1 MRAGFTPSALR
12 AGCTLFALRA
22 GCTLLALGAL
32 AGCTLR
38 KARTDEAPP
47 CASNAECDPNNVCFL
62 GECRGSSAALS
73 QVVVEVR
80 PPNDSQL
87 GLLQRA
93 SIDLH
98 SSAVSDFQL
107 QPLLDVT
114 GSVVEAGDGGAGL
127 DPGDAGTATPP
138 LPGATLTFTDHAPA
152 IPDRVHKVT
161 VRSDANGTFST
172 RLPDSTWDLLVQAQD
187 TSGLPPFAVAEAV
200 RGTGVRLG
208 LRVPDL
214 DLARISGT
222 LTAGG
227 LPIGGASVSAIDAAG
242 EPLAA
247 PVTTVD
253 GGFQLLLPPGPP
265 PFRLEVSEGPSD
277 GGTAGPLGD
286 PLPSFL
292 PFGPPTSFAFTD
304 AQPITRDLGALPPAA
319 TLQGT
324 VFDASSGAP
333 IAAARVAAVSTDGN
347 GWTLSRST
355 VAAAD
360 GSFQLQLRAGR
371 YLVEAAPDTAADQ
384 PAVSGELDVTVVP
397 AGPPLRIGC
406 KPKTKALG
414 LLILP
419 GGGSRPVGAG
429 YQVTATRLPDR
440 VISGRAAFTTA
451 TDSAGL
457 FHLIGDAGRYR
468 VDFVPPHA
476 AGLPR
481 KTVQLELGAAG
492 GASETALP
500 AIHIS
505 PPLTVYGTVHG
516 QAPGAADAPVASA
529 TVDFFALDASGK
541 ASVYLGTGL
550 TDASGHYSA
559 VLPDVPQPGLLP

>member
-1 MRAGFTPSALR
+1 MKRA
-12 AGCTLFALRA
+12 C
-22 GCTLLALGAL
+22 CTLLALCAV

-38 KARTDEAPP
+38 KARTDSAPP

-62 GECRGSSAALS
+62 GECRGSSSALS

-87 GLLQRA
+87 GVLQRA

-114 GSVVEAGDGGAGL
+114 GAVVEAGDGGAGV
-127 DPGDAGTATPP
+127 DTGDAGSGPPTPA
-138 LPGATLTFTDHAPA
+138 LPGATLTFTDHTPA

-161 VRSDANGTFST
+161 ARTDATGAFTT
-172 RLPDSTWDLLVQAQD
+172 RLPASTWDLVVQAQD
-187 TSGLPPFAVAEAV
+187 STGLPPFAVSEAV

-214 DLARISGT
+214 DLARVTGT

-242 EPLAA
+242 DPLAA
-247 PVTTVD
+247 PVTTMD
-253 GGFQLLLPPGPP
+253 GGFQLILPPGPP

-277 GGTAGPLGD
+277 GGTAAPLGD

-304 AQPITRDLGALPPAA
+304 DQPILRDLGALPPVAA
-319 TLQGT
+319 LQGT
-324 VFDASSGAP
+324 VFAASTGAP
-333 IAAARVAAVSTDGN
+333 IPAARVSAVSTDGN

-355 VAAAD
+355 VAGAD
-360 GSFQLQLRAGR
+360 GSFSLQLRAGR
-371 YLVEAAPDTAADQ
+371 YLIEAAPDTTADQ
-384 PAVSGELDVTVVP
+384 PAVSGELEVTVVP
-397 AGPPLRIGC
+397 AGPALRIGC

-468 VDFVPPHA
+468 VDIVPPHA

-481 KTVQLELGAAG
+481 KTVQLELGAG
-492 GASETALP
+492 GGGETALP
-500 AIHIS
+500 FIQIS

-516 QAPGAADAPVASA
+516 QAPGGADAPVASA
-529 TVDFFALDASGK
+529 TVDFFAIDASGK
-541 ASVYLGTGL
+541 ATVYLGTGL
-550 TDASGHYSA
+550 TDASGHYTA